1 MNKLFSSAALAAA
14 LGSGLAGCVGSGG
27 FETGSGTGSAA
38 QQVEVHAV
46 LDHREVG
53 GVGCLLE
60 NDAGR
65 WFVVA
70 PGRVT
75 VARSSKPLAVSC
87 KREGVGS
94 ADESWNAHHES
105 GRLAGKLLAS
115 AGLGNYLQNGYAYA
129 PILTVNIRPAAP
141 GEGDSAGAPG
151 TPVF

>member
-1 MNKLFSSAALAAA
+1 MNKLFSSAALAA
-14 LGSGLAGCVGSGG
+14 LGAGLAGCVGNGG
-27 FETGSGTGSAA
+27 FQTAGGTDPAV

-75 VARSSKPLAVSC
+75 VTRSSKPLAVSC
-87 KREGVGS
+87 KRDGVGG
-94 ADESWNAHHES
+94 ADESWSAHHES
-105 GRLAGKLLAS
+105 GRLVGKLLSS
-115 AGLGNYLQNGYAYA
+115 AGLGNYLQSGYAYA
-129 PILTVNIRPAAP
+129 TILTVNMRPASS
-141 GEGDSAGAPG
+141 GEGDSAAAG
-151 TPVF
+151 TPIF